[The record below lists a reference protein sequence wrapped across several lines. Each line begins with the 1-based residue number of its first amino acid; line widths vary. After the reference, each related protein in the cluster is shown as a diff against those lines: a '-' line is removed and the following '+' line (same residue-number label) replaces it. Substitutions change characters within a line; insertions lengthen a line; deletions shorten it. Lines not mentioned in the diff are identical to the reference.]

1 MNNNFVVMMV
11 KRPACG
17 AVKSRLA
24 ADIGVVAATS
34 AYRTMMYNSIRR
46 LAYDSRWH
54 FVLAVAPDG
63 AVHEPLWPPNIPL
76 ITQGNG
82 DLGDRMQRIM
92 TGMPPGKVVIIG
104 SDIAGMRPAHI
115 ARAFKQLGDVDAV
128 FSPAGDGGYSLVG
141 LKRCPRVPVVF
152 NNVRWS
158 SPHTLDDTLRNL
170 KHLKTGYIDTLHDI
184 DNATDWKGWKNRGGA
199 GRLCF

>member
-1 MNNNFVVMMV
+1 MNNNFLVMMV

-24 ADIGVVAATS
+24 AGIGAVAATS

-46 LAYDSRWH
+46 LAFDRRWR
-54 FVLAVAPDG
+54 FVLAVAPDN
-63 AVHEPLWPPNIPL
+63 AVFEPFWPQSISL
-76 ITQGNG
+76 VAQGNG

-92 TGMPPGKVVIIG
+92 AGMPPGPVVIIG
-104 SDIAGMRPAHI
+104 SDIAAMRPAHI
-115 ARAFKQLGDVDAV
+115 ARAFKKLGDVEVV

-141 LKRCPRVPVVF
+141 LKRSLRTPVIF
-152 NNVRWS
+152 NDVRWS
-158 SPHTLDDTLRNL
+158 SPHTLDDTLLNL
-170 KHLKTGYIDTLHDI
+170 GGLKAGYIEALHDI
-184 DNATDWKGWKNRGGA
+184 DILADWKHWKSCGGA